1 MNRFHWFLA
10 MITILSACTL
20 PPAPCRAQ
28 GTDGPQKAG
37 WRLTFDDE
45 FSGPMLD
52 TRKWTASEGTFEN
65 RSEPVQYFLPESVTV
80 GQGHLRLT
88 SEQKPSHGH
97 GYTSGEIRTL
107 DKFCQLYGRLEV
119 RCRFPTA
126 PGTWSAVYLL
136 PADDSWPPEI
146 DAAEFIGRTSEKVY
160 LTNHW
165 RGDAGQH
172 QQVNCDWTDPA
183 VDWGAWHTYAV
194 EWQPRSVRWYID
206 GVLRGTDQGPTSAV
220 PMYIRINTSV
230 GGGFAGEP
238 QPGAWPQTFELDYVR
253 MYRRQG
259 QPVPHFRPLP
269 HVVPPHF
276 TPVAQIASP
285 PPPPSYSAP
294 PPEPASQDDQE
305 GPSLWGVF
313 FLLGTPLLVWWW
325 MGGRI
330 GARGART
337 AALAAGVWVSAG
349 GYLLFRVQV
358 INWAAWWVAL
368 PLFLAEMHGLT
379 HGLGLQY
386 TLWPRPSPVLFAEED
401 PSTRPVF
408 VLIPTVNEGPDVLGL
423 TVEGA
428 LRSRTH
434 YLTLFPDAE
443 VTVVVCNDGSVAG
456 YPDWYAAEKLAER
469 MGVVCVTRP
478 VGGGAKAGNIE
489 WARQTVGAVGD
500 ALIVLFDADQIA
512 EEEFLARAI
521 APFTDPSIGWVQ
533 TGQYYRNLENPVA
546 RWANDQ
552 QSLFYQVLCP
562 GKAALN
568 AAFICGTNVVVR
580 ADALDE
586 IGGLPQDSVTED
598 FAASLLLHP
607 RWRSVFLPEVLARG
621 LGPMDLPSY
630 FAQQGR
636 WATGTLGVL
645 RRHWRMLL
653 LPKRDGLSLPQR
665 VQYGLACTHYL
676 SGLRDLVYLLV
687 PFLFLLMGV
696 SALRGA
702 DMPTFLGRFLPY
714 FFFSQL
720 AFWHAARRKTTWR
733 GIVLS
738 FGSFPVLL
746 ASLLLVVLGQKTR
759 FAITPKHR
767 SRVQGKVPQT
777 PQLLAGA
784 LCLVGLVL
792 AAASPEDKTLVLLSA
807 FWLFVMLLMLSG
819 VLWLGVQDRRTSLAD
834 HSDAA
839 LPVHVPPSGGD
850 TRLDDGRGS

>member
-1 MNRFHWFLA
+1 MNRLA
-10 MITILSACTL
+10 VNCFRRSLGVIALLLAFSL
-20 PPAPCRAQ
+20 PAVPCRAQ
-28 GTDGPQKAG
+28 RTGGAQKAG
-37 WRLTFDDE
+37 WHLTFDDE
-45 FSGPMLD
+45 FSGSSLD

-65 RSEPVQYFLPESVTV
+65 RANPLQYFLPSEVSV
-80 GQGHLRLT
+80 GRGHLSLT
-88 SEQKPSHGH
+88 SEQRSSHGY

-136 PADDSWPPEI
+136 PADNRWPPEI
-146 DAAEFIGRTSEKVY
+146 DACEFIGRDPSKVY

-165 RGDAGQH
+165 QDAFGQH
-172 QQVNCDWTDPA
+172 KQEDRNWMNPA
-183 VDWGAWHTYAV
+183 INWGAWHTYAV
-194 EWQPRSVRWYID
+194 EWKPRSIQWFVD
-206 GVLRGTDQGPTSAV
+206 GVGVPRGPVVGPASAI

-230 GGGFAGEP
+230 GGGFANEP

-253 MYRRQG
+253 MYQRNG
-259 QPVPHFRPLP
+259 GPAPILKPVPR
-269 HVVPPHF
+269 F
-276 TPVAQIASP
+276 TP
-285 PPPPSYSAP
+285 PPPPSYSP
-294 PPEPASQDDQE
+294 PMPPEPTAPEAEADQDGQGGMD
-305 GPSLWGVF
+305 GWGLF
-313 FLLGTPLLVWWW
+313 FLLATPLVVWWW
-325 MGGRI
+325 RGGLDGRR
-330 GARGART
+330 AART
-337 AALAAGVWVSAG
+337 AALAVGVWLSAG

-358 INWAAWWVAL
+358 IHWAAWWIAL
-368 PLFLAEMHGLT
+368 PLLLAEMHGLL
-379 HGLGLQY
+379 HALGLQY
-386 TLWPRPSPVLFAEED
+386 TLWPRPAPVVYAEEN
-401 PSTRPVF
+401 PSERPIF
-408 VLIPTVNEGPDVLGL
+408 ILIPTVNEGQDVLEM

-428 LRSRTH
+428 LRTRAH
-434 YLTLFPDAE
+434 YLGRFPEAQ
-443 VTVVVCNDGSVAG
+443 VTVVVCNDGYVAG

-469 MGVVCVTRP
+469 LGVVCVTRA

-489 WARQTVGAVGD
+489 WARQAVGAVGD
-500 ALIVLFDADQIA
+500 ALLVLFDADQIA
-512 EEEFLARAI
+512 EEDFLAQTAL
-521 APFTDPSIGWVQ
+521 PFADPSIGWVQ

-546 RWANDQ
+546 CWANDQ

-568 AAFICGTNVVVR
+568 AAFICGTNVMLR
-580 ADALDE
+580 AEALDE

-607 RWRSVFLPEVLARG
+607 RWRSLFLPDVLAQG
-621 LGPMDLPSY
+621 LGPMDLKSY

-653 LPKRDGLSLPQR
+653 LPGGGLSLPQR

-687 PFLFLLMGV
+687 PFLFLLLGV

-714 FFFSQL
+714 FLFSQL
-720 AFWHAARRKTTWR
+720 AFWHAAAGKTTWR
-733 GIVLS
+733 GLVLS

-767 SRVQGKVPQT
+767 SGVRAAPPLL

-784 LCLVGLVL
+784 LCLVGLVM

-807 FWLFVMLLMLSG
+807 LWLLVMLLMLGG
-819 VLWLGVQDRRTSLAD
+819 VVWLGLQDREALGDGS
-834 HSDAA
+834 AA
-839 LPVHVPPSGGD
+839 RIGPDDTPSTGGRNP
-850 TRLDDGRGS
+850 TEEQ